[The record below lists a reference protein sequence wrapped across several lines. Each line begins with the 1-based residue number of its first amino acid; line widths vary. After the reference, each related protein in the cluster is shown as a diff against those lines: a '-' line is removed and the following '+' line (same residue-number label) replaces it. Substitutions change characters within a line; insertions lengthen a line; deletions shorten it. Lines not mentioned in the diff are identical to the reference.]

1 MKQSNKSAYKK
12 ANKLL
17 SVFLENSDTKNMTDN
32 KKIWKT
38 GKPFLA
44 NKISSNCNKITLTQK
59 DEIAKMSLECLIHF
73 L

>member
-44 NKISSNCNKITLTQK
+44 NKITLTQK